1 MGDYNDLL
9 PIALII
15 AGVIIILMVI
25 LSMWKKVP
33 QDKAAVVTGLKKRII
48 TGGGGLVIPVF
59 ERIDYISLGN
69 IQLDVVTD
77 ESMSSQGVPIAV
89 IGTAVIKVKNEQNSI
104 FNAIEQFTGKNE
116 MMIEQAIRG
125 TATNVLEGKLREIVS
140 TMTVEEIYR
149 DRETFS
155 SKVQEVVG
163 TELAEMGLEVKVFTI
178 KDINDSNG
186 YIQALGVKQIAEKK
200 KDAEIAKAE
209 ADREMQ
215 IETSKA
221 KRAGEQARLLAET
234 EIAQANKLK
243 QVQEAAYM
251 QEQQAAKAK
260 ADAAYDIQK
269 NITNKE
275 VVTAQ
280 MDAELL
286 KQERQKD
293 IEAAQVQI
301 EIAKEQK
308 NIELAQKQ
316 AERKKES
323 LRAEVVEPAIAD
335 KEKQQTI
342 ADAEKYRKIAEAEAT
357 AQAQT
362 RFALAEAEARKV
374 KAIADAEA
382 IIKTGQAEADV
393 ISQKG
398 RAEAEAIR
406 AKGLAEAEAME
417 KKAEAYQKY
426 TGAAVAE
433 MLIKVLPDVAGKIA
447 QPLSQ
452 IDKIVIMDGGNGNGN
467 GVSNVAGNVTG
478 VMTQVMESMREV
490 TGIDLTDIVKAKG
503 YDAQVTRNININ
515 ASKEVTEAL
524 RDSGNLNQ
532 VLPMNE
538 VVEESTK

>member
-1 MGDYNDLL
+1 MPDSDSTMYIV
-9 PIALII
+9 IAIIGLI
-15 AGVIIILMVI
+15 VIVSVL

-33 QDKAAVVTGLKKRII
+33 QDKAAVVTGTKKKII
-48 TGGGGLVIPVF
+48 TGGGGLVIPILQRV
-59 ERIDYISLGN
+59 DYISLGN
-69 IQLDVVTD
+69 IQIDVSTD

-89 IGTAVIKVKNEQNSI
+89 VGTAVIKVKNETNSI
-104 FNAIEQFTGKNE
+104 FNAIEQFTGRNE
-116 MMIEQAIRG
+116 MQIEQSIRS

-140 TMTVEEIYR
+140 TMTVEDIYR

-163 TELAEMGLEVKVFTI
+163 TELGEMGLEVKVFTI

-209 ADREMQ
+209 ANRETQ

-221 KRAGEQARLLAET
+221 KRSGEQARLLAET
-234 EIAQANKLK
+234 EIAEATKLK
-243 QVQEAAYM
+243 EVQEAAYM

-260 ADAAYDIQK
+260 ADAAYEIQK
-269 NITNKE
+269 NITFKE

-280 MDAELL
+280 LDAELL

-301 EIAKEQK
+301 QIIKEQK

-316 AERKKES
+316 AERIKES
-323 LRAEVVEPAIAD
+323 LRAEVVEPARAD
-335 KEKQQTI
+335 REKQQNI
-342 ADAEKYRKIAEAEAT
+342 ADAEKYRKIAEAEAQAE
-357 AQAQT
+357 AQKK
-362 RFALAEAEARKV
+362 FAEAEAEAKRLR
-374 KAIADAEA
+374 AIAESEA
-382 IIKTGQAEADV
+382 IRKTGQAEADV

-398 RAEAEAIR
+398 KAEADAIR
-406 AKGLAEAEAME
+406 AKGIAEAEAME

-426 TGAAVAE
+426 SSAAVAE
-433 MLIKVLPDVAGKIA
+433 MLIQVLPDVAGKIA

-452 IDKIVIMDGGNGNGN
+452 IDKIVIMDGGNGSN

-478 VMTQVMESMREV
+478 VMTQVFESLKEV
-490 TGIDLTDIVKAKG
+490 TGIDLGDIVKAKG
-503 YDAQVTRNININ
+503 YDAQVTKNININ
-515 ASKEVTEAL
+515 ANPELVEAI
-524 RDSGNLNQ
+524 DKIVPVQNN
-532 VLPMNE
+532 N
-538 VVEESTK
+538 VEDTTL

>member
-1 MGDYNDLL
+1 MPEIFSGNVMTVVFC
-9 PIALII
+9 II
-15 AGVIIILMVI
+15 GIVLILMLI

-48 TGGGGLVIPVF
+48 TGGGGLVIPVL

-69 IQLDVVTD
+69 IQLDVITE
-77 ESMSSQGVPIAV
+77 ESMSSQGVPIGV
-89 IGTAVIKVKNEQNSI
+89 VGTAVIKVKNEQNSI

-116 MMIEQAIRG
+116 IQIEQAIRN
-125 TATNVLEGKLREIVS
+125 TAINVLEGKLREIVS
-140 TMTVEEIYR
+140 TMTVEDIYA

-163 TELAEMGLEVKVFTI
+163 TELNEMGLEVKVFTI

-186 YIQALGVKQIAEKK
+186 YIQALGVKQIAVKK

-209 ADREMQ
+209 ANRETQ

-221 KRAGEQARLLAET
+221 RRAGEQARLLAET
-234 EIAQANKLK
+234 EISEAAKRK

-251 QEQQAAKAK
+251 QEEQAAKAK
-260 ADAAYDIQK
+260 ADAAYEIQK
-269 NITNKE
+269 NITQKQ
-275 VVTAQ
+275 VVSAQ

-301 EIAKEQK
+301 QIIKEQK
-308 NIELAQKQ
+308 NIELAQMQ
-316 AERKKES
+316 AQRKKES

-342 ADAEKYRKIAEAEAT
+342 ADAEKYHKIAEAEAQAE
-357 AQAQT
+357 AQKK
-362 RFALAEAEARKV
+362 FAIAEAEAKKIR
-374 KAIADAEA
+374 AQAEAEA
-382 IIKTGQAEADV
+382 IKQTGQAEADV
-393 ISQKG
+393 IGQKG
-398 RAEAEAIR
+398 IAEAEAIR
-406 AKGLAEAEAME
+406 ARGIAEAEAME

-433 MLIKVLPDVAGKIA
+433 MLIKVLPDVAEKIA

-452 IDKIVIMDGGNGNGN
+452 IDKIIIMDGGGDKN

-478 VMTQVMESMREV
+478 VMTQVFESMKEV
-490 TGIDLTDIVKAKG
+490 TGIDLGDIVRAKG
-503 YDAQVTRNININ
+503 YDAQVTKNVNIN
-515 ASKEVTEAL
+515 ASPEVLDTAKKIIE
-524 RDSGNLNQ
+524 
-532 VLPMNE
+532 
-538 VVEESTK
+538 VEEIGK

>member
-1 MGDYNDLL
+1 MPELGNYGV
-9 PIALII
+9 ALAIVVGFI
-15 AGVIIILMVI
+15 MIILII

-33 QDKAAVVTGLKKRII
+33 QDKAAVVTGLRKRII
-48 TGGGGLVIPVF
+48 TGGGGVVIPVF

-69 IQLDVVTD
+69 IQIDVQTD

-89 IGTAVIKVKNEQNSI
+89 IGTAVIKVKNEYNSI
-104 FNAIEQFTGKNE
+104 FNAIEQFTGRNEAEIESSIKN
-116 MMIEQAIRG
+116 

-140 TMTVEEIYR
+140 TLTVEEIYR

-163 TELAEMGLEVKVFTI
+163 TELMEMGLEVKVFTI

-209 ADREMQ
+209 ASRETQ

-221 KRAGEQARLLAET
+221 RRAGEQARLQAET
-234 EIAQANKLK
+234 EIAEATKLK
-243 QVQEAAYM
+243 NVQEAAYM

-275 VVTAQ
+275 VVSAE

-301 EIAKEQK
+301 QITKEQK

-342 ADAEKYRKIAEAEAT
+342 ADAEKYRKIAEAEAQ
-357 AQAQT
+357 AQAQMKY
-362 RFALAEAEARKV
+362 AQAEAEAQKM
-374 KAIADAEA
+374 KAVAQAEA
-382 IIKTGQAEADV
+382 IKQTGQAEADV

-398 RAEAEAIR
+398 QAEAEAIR
-406 AKGLAEAEAME
+406 ARGLAEAEAME

-433 MLIKVLPDVAGKIA
+433 MLINVLPDVAGKIA
-447 QPLSQ
+447 EPLSQ
-452 IDKIVIMDGGNGNGN
+452 IDKIIIMDGGSGEGN
-467 GVSNVAGNVTG
+467 GVTNVAGNVTG
-478 VMTQVMESMREV
+478 VMTQVFESMKEV
-490 TGIDLTDIVKAKG
+490 TGVDLADLVKAKG
-503 YDAQVTRNININ
+503 YDAQVTRNVNIT
-515 ASKEVTEAL
+515 ASPEVK
-524 RDSGNLNQ
+524 G
-532 VLPMNE
+532 
-538 VVEESTK
+538 VEEIVAAKAEDILG

>member
-1 MGDYNDLL
+1 MLVSTGFNMEYL
-9 PIALII
+9 PVVLAVV
-15 AGVIIILMVI
+15 GVIVILMI
-25 LSMWKKVP
+25 IFSMWKKVP
-33 QDKAAVVTGLKKRII
+33 QDKAAVVTGLRKRII
-48 TGGGGLVIPVF
+48 TGGGGIVVPVL

-69 IQLDVVTD
+69 IQLDVTTD

-89 IGTAVIKVKNEQNSI
+89 IGTAVIKVKNEKNSI
-104 FNAIEQFTGKNE
+104 FNAIEQFTGRNE
-116 MMIEQAIRG
+116 AEIEISIRD

-163 TELAEMGLEVKVFTI
+163 TELTEMGLEVKVFTI

-186 YIQALGVKQIAEKK
+186 YIKALGVKQIAEKK

-221 KRAGEQARLLAET
+221 KRAGEQARIQAET
-234 EIAQANKLK
+234 EISEANKMK
-243 QVQEAAYM
+243 TVQEAAYM

-269 NITNKE
+269 NITYKE
-275 VVTAQ
+275 VVSAE
-280 MDAELL
+280 MDAQLL
-286 KQERQKD
+286 LQERQKD

-301 EIAKEQK
+301 QITKEQK

-323 LRAEVVEPAIAD
+323 LRAEVVEPAIAE
-335 KEKQQTI
+335 KEKQRAI
-342 ADAEKYRKIAEAEAT
+342 ADSEKYRKIAEAEAQAE
-357 AQAQT
+357 AQKQYAV
-362 RFALAEAEARKV
+362 AEAEARKI
-374 KAIADAEA
+374 KAEAEAEA
-382 IIKTGQAEADV
+382 IKQTGQAEADV

-398 RAEAEAIR
+398 IAEAEAIK
-406 AKGLAEAEAME
+406 AKGIAEAEAME

-433 MLIKVLPDVAGKIA
+433 MLINVLPDVAGKIA

-452 IDKIVIMDGGNGNGN
+452 IDKIIIMDSGNGDGN

-478 VMTQVMESMREV
+478 VMTQVFESMKEV
-490 TGIDLTDIVKAKG
+490 TGIDLNDIVKAKG
-503 YDAQVTRNININ
+503 YDAAVTKNINLN
-515 ASKEVTEAL
+515 TTPEVTE
-524 RDSGNLNQ
+524 
-532 VLPMNE
+532 
-538 VVEESTK
+538 VVDKLTK